1 MDTISVKVTSKK
13 KFTDR
18 EVKVIEMHRFLK
30 VTRAKKNSDKNIIL
44 KISYPKFMDESNA
57 YLIMDSDTI
66 FECNSS
72 LYDILN
78 KIRPEEELKIKILR
92 VDIPFTYYMPENMEF
107 CGYKNIFYKMAQIF
121 VQNNEKFLVKSIN
134 EFLEDEVETLTF
146 ANSTTLKNCNSK
158 IVIYNQDKRF
168 QDSYLYNYK
177 SILRNHPDLPS
188 RIRIEVSKRIDRD
201 PMTLYEFV
209 NFDIFNE
216 YKDDYLDFL
225 FENLFD
231 AKLSK
236 KGELKFGDLLE
247 DIQLRESKIWLK
259 HLENCKN
266 RRLLIAEN
274 YNYRFTLEGLK
285 IALKKLYSNSSSYD
299 TAFHR
304 IKKYVKNRHREFY
317 GCYID
322 ADKELINMA
331 KNLVEYYD
339 FD

>member
-18 EVKVIEMHRFLK
+18 EVKVIEIHRFLK

-66 FECNSS
+66 FECNSC
-72 LYDILN
+72 LYNILN
-78 KIRPEEELKIKILR
+78 KLRPEEELKIKILR

-107 CGYKNIFYKMAQIF
+107 WGYKNIFYKMAQIF

-158 IVIYNQDKRF
+158 IIIYNQDKRF
-168 QDSYLYNYK
+168 QDSHRYNYK
-177 SILRNHPDLPS
+177 SIFRNHPDLPS

-236 KGELKFGDLLE
+236 NGKLKFGDLLE
-247 DIQLRESKIWLK
+247 DIQLGESEIWLK
-259 HLENCKN
+259 HLDAYNNK
-266 RRLLIAEN
+266 RLLIAEK
-274 YNYRFTLEGLK
+274 YNYKFTLKGLN
-285 IALKKLYSNSSSYD
+285 IAIKKFYSNRSSAD
-299 TAFHR
+299 TASQR
-304 IKKYVKNRHREFY
+304 VKKHVIDYHFNNFDCYTDMDEEF
-317 GCYID
+317 
-322 ADKELINMA
+322 INMA
-331 KNLVEYYD
+331 NSLVEYYK